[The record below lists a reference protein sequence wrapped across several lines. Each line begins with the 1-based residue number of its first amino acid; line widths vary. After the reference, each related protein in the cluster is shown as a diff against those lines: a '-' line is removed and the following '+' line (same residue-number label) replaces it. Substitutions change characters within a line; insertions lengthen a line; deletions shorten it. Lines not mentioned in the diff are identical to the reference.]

1 MTRKF
6 AVFLL
11 LSGAMAWAQAD
22 PSPQPQDQ
30 QQPPSQQHRGE
41 QGHGRRADFQGTGG
55 TITAIS
61 GDTFTLKTMNGSTAT
76 VKLTSSTVY
85 RRDRQDAKLSD
96 FKVGDMVMVRGE
108 PSGENT
114 WTAQGVMSNSNG
126 MAMREQLGKK
136 FIAGD
141 IAKIEDTKLTI
152 KRIDGETQVIQVDEN
167 TSFRNAKRESV
178 TLADVKVGDRVFGR
192 GDLKDGVFVPAV
204 LNVGAPGEMMMRRGG
219 NDQRQGPPPQPEAQP
234 QQQ

>member
-1 MTRKF
+1 MTRKLAALF
-6 AVFLL
+6 L
-11 LSGAMAWAQAD
+11 LSGAIAWAQAD
-22 PSPQPQDQ
+22 QSPQAQDQ
-30 QQPPSQQHRGE
+30 QQPPSQQQRGDR
-41 QGHGRRADFQGTGG
+41 GYGRRGDFQGTGG
-55 TITAIS
+55 TITAIN
-61 GDTFTLKTMNGSTAT
+61 GDTLTLKTMNGGTAT
-76 VKLTSSTVY
+76 VKLTTSTIY
-85 RRDRQDAKLSD
+85 RRDRQDAKLTD

-108 PSGENT
+108 SAGENT

-136 FIAGD
+136 FIAGEV
-141 IAKIEDTKLTI
+141 AKIEETKLTI
-152 KRIDGETQVIQVDEN
+152 KRIDGETQVIEVDEN

-192 GDLKDGVFVPAV
+192 GDLKDGMFVPAV

-219 NDQRQGPPPQPEAQP
+219 NDQRQGPPSTPEAQP

>member
-22 PSPQPQDQ
+22 QPPQSQDQ
-30 QQPPSQQHRGE
+30 QQPPSQQQR
-41 QGHGRRADFQGTGG
+41 GHGRRADFQGTGG

-61 GDTFTLKTMNGSTAT
+61 GDTLTLKTMSGGTAT
-76 VKLTSSTVY
+76 IKLTSSTVY
-85 RRDRQDAKLSD
+85 RRDRQDAKLTD

-108 PSGENT
+108 PAGENT

-219 NDQRQGPPPQPEAQP
+219 NDQRQGPTPQPEAQP

>member
-1 MTRKF
+1 
-6 AVFLL
+6 
-11 LSGAMAWAQAD
+11 
-22 PSPQPQDQ
+22 
-30 QQPPSQQHRGE
+30 
-41 QGHGRRADFQGTGG
+41 
-55 TITAIS
+55 
-61 GDTFTLKTMNGSTAT
+61 
-76 VKLTSSTVY
+76 
-85 RRDRQDAKLSD
+85 
-96 FKVGDMVMVRGE
+96 MVMVRGE
-108 PSGENT
+108 PAGENT

-219 NDQRQGPPPQPEAQP
+219 NDQRQGPTPQPEAQP

>member
-6 AVFLL
+6 LGLLL
-11 LSGAMAWAQAD
+11 LSSAMAWGQSEQ
-22 PSPQPQDQ
+22 PPQSPN
-30 QQPPSQQHRGE
+30 QQPAQQRSERGF
-41 QGHGRRADFQGTGG
+41 GRGRGNFQGTGG

-61 GDTFTLKTMNGSTAT
+61 GDTLTLKTMNGGTAT
-76 VKLTSSTVY
+76 VKLTSSTMY
-85 RRDRQDAKLSD
+85 RRDRQEAKLSD

-114 WTAQGVMSNSNG
+114 WTAQGVMSNTNG
-126 MAMREQLGKK
+126 MAMREQMGKK

-141 IAKIEDTKLTI
+141 VTKIEDTKLTLR
-152 KRIDGETQVIQVDEN
+152 RIDGETQVIEVDEN

-204 LNVGAPGEMMMRRGG
+204 LNVGAPGEMMMRRGDG
-219 NDQRQGPPPQPEAQP
+219 PRQGPPPAPGTQP
-234 QQQ
+234 Q

>member
-6 AVFLL
+6 FGLLL
-11 LSGAMAWAQAD
+11 LSSAMAWAQSEQ
-22 PSPQPQDQ
+22 PPQSPD
-30 QQPPSQQHRGE
+30 QQPPSQQQRGE
-41 QGHGRRADFQGTGG
+41 RGFGRGRGNFQGTGG

-61 GDTFTLKTMNGSTAT
+61 GDTLTLKTMSGGTAT
-76 VKLTSSTVY
+76 VKLTSSTMY
-85 RRDRQDAKLSD
+85 RRDRQEAKLSD

-108 PSGENT
+108 PSGDNT

-126 MAMREQLGKK
+126 MAMREQMGKK

-141 IAKIEDTKLTI
+141 VTKIEDTKLTI
-152 KRIDGETQVIQVDEN
+152 KRIDGETQVIEVDEN

-204 LNVGAPGEMMMRRGG
+204 LNVGAPGEMMMRRGDG
-219 NDQRQGPPPQPEAQP
+219 PRQGPPPAPETQP
-234 QQQ
+234 Q